1 MSQRIVAAAKGD
13 LVGKLSSAADKVRC
27 PICRTA
33 HSVNPTPPRRKII
46 KPPLPFPLVALML
59 VSLSLLAMAG
69 SVAAEDA
76 VVRHQT
82 LPGSSIRD
90 YSAPS
95 YVTKGDTTHRTLPGS
110 SIRDYSAPSYVTKG
124 DTTHQT
130 LPGSS
135 IRDYRAPS
143 YVTKGDTT
151 YQTLPGSSV
160 RNYSAPAFVT
170 RGNVTYQTL
179 PGSSVRDY
187 GKPALVA
194 PAKR

>member
-1 MSQRIVAAAKGD
+1 MSQRIVAVTKGD
-13 LVGKLSSAADKVRC
+13 RKGTLSSAVGETRC
-27 PICRTA
+27 PIYRTS
-33 HSVNPTPPRRKII
+33 HSVKPVPPRRKII
-46 KPPLPFPLVALML
+46 KPPLPFPIVVLML
-59 VSLSLLAMAG
+59 VSFVGPTMVG
-69 SVAAEDA
+69 SVAAEDSIY
-76 VVRHQT
+76 RHQT
-82 LPGSSIRD
+82 LPGSTIRD

-95 YVTKGDTTHRTLPGS
+95 YVTRGDTTHRTLPGS

-130 LPGSS
+130 LPGTS

-143 YVTKGDTT
+143 YITKDNTT

-160 RNYSAPAFVT
+160 RDYRAPGFVT

-179 PGSSVRDY
+179 PGSSIRDY
-187 GKPALVA
+187 SKPTLVA

>member
-1 MSQRIVAAAKGD
+1 MSQRIVAAAKGY
-13 LVGKLSSAADKVRC
+13 LRGKLSSAAGKARC

-33 HSVNPTPPRRKII
+33 HSVKPAPPRRNII
-46 KPPLPFPLVALML
+46 KPPLPFPLVVLVL
-59 VSLSLLAMAG
+59 VSRSLLAMAG
-69 SVAAEDA
+69 SVEAEDS

-82 LPGSSIRD
+82 LPGSTVRN
-90 YSAPS
+90 YSSPS

-143 YVTKGDTT
+143 YVTKGDTI

-187 GKPALVA
+187 SKPALVA